1 MESYFNY
8 MANHWWVGGILST
21 FIVLGGLCLL
31 NTILKLFNRIF
42 RSLNIMIRGWPPSHL
57 DGDGDWKPSNEDKG

>member
-8 MANHWWVGGILST
+8 MAVHWWVGGILST

-31 NTILKLFNRIF
+31 RRILRALI
-42 RSLNIMIRGWPPSHL
+42 IIIRGWPPNHL
-57 DGDGDWKPSNEDKG
+57 DGDGDWKPDNKESDDT